1 MNKLPAASAKLQA
14 ASCKKRF
21 DIYRK
26 ILYKVN
32 APVFMYPALLNS
44 NMMDQVQCHTAASL
58 PSSLDAG
65 SKQQKEKVMRIF
77 KNDLTHYF
85 LREHDQLPASYLKS
99 CNKFF
104 KELSSK
110 RQATSFKL
118 QAASCKKQLH
128 KVGTRVKNRFNRKV

>member
-1 MNKLPAASAKLQA
+1 
-14 ASCKKRF
+14 
-21 DIYRK
+21 
-26 ILYKVN
+26 
-32 APVFMYPALLNS
+32 
-44 NMMDQVQCHTAASL
+44 MDQVQCHTAASL

-104 KELSSK
+104 KELSDK
-110 RQATSFKL
+110 Q
-118 QAASCKKQLH
+118 QAASVKPQALIQKNLH
-128 KVGTRVKNRFNRKV
+128 KPGTRVKNRFNRKV